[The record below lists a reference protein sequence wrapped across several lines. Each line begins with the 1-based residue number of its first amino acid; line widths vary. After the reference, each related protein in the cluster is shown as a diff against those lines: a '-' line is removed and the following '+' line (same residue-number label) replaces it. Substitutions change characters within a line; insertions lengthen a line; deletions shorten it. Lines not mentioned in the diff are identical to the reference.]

1 MLMTDIID
9 PNKWGKTWE
18 RNELNMNSN
27 GGSERMMEGILSRL
41 NPEYLDKFQFIP
53 TRVRKLHD
61 DRIRILHL
69 HDLPLDPETNH
80 LSDQNSRNRF
90 HKIVYCGQWQM
101 NMYNTYLGVPQDNK
115 VCVIDTAIEPFT
127 MQEINTK
134 PDPNKEIRLI
144 YTSTPQR
151 GLNILVPVFEKL
163 CETHDNLVLDVF
175 SSFKIYGWADSDKQF
190 EKLFDRCRNHPRI
203 NYHGFAP
210 NKVVREHVAKAH
222 ILAYPSIWQECNS
235 QSLIEAMSAGCVS
248 VHPNY
253 AGLSDTSGSIT
264 IQYNWDQD
272 ISNHASIFYA
282 ILNDVIDGLKAN
294 QMNSY
299 LSLQK
304 AYADYRY
311 NWTKVSGEWNS
322 LCRALLSEYENKDTA
337 IPQPKF
343 IYKTP

>member
-53 TRVRKLHD
+53 TRVRNLHN

-69 HDLPLDPETNH
+69 HDLPWDPETSH
-80 LSDQNSRNRF
+80 LKDENNRNKF

-101 NMYNTYLGVPQDNK
+101 NMYNAYLGIPQDNK

-127 MQEINTK
+127 FQEINK

-163 CETHDNLVLDVF
+163 CEVYDNIVLDVF
-175 SSFKIYGWADSDKQF
+175 SSFKIYGWEESDKQF
-190 EKLFDRCRNHPRI
+190 EQLFDRCRNHPRI
-203 NYHGFAP
+203 NYHGFAS
-210 NKVVREHVAKAH
+210 NKVVREHLAKAH
-222 ILAYPSIWQECNS
+222 VLAYPSIWQECNS
-235 QSLIEAMSAGCVS
+235 QSLIEAMSAGCVC

-264 IQYNWDQD
+264 IQYNWEKD
-272 ISNHASIFYA
+272 IVTHASVFYA
-282 ILNDVIDGLKAN
+282 VLEDVIKSLRTN
-294 QMNSY
+294 NMEPY
-299 LSLQK
+299 LGFQK
-304 AYADYRY
+304 TYADYRY
-311 NWTKVSGEWNS
+311 NWTKIAGEWNS
-322 LCRALLSEYENKDTA
+322 LCASLLYENERNSLSV
-337 IPQPKF
+337 PQSKF
-343 IYKTP
+343 TYKT